1 MLKILRP
8 TFEDLSIKESL
19 KRCLHGKKQNTNE
32 SSNNIVWLKCPETVF
47 VNRQNTQLG
56 VNSTTLQFN
65 DGTHSISNVL
75 EQFSIQ
81 YSVV

>member
-47 VNRQNTQLG
+47 VNRQNAQLG